1 MYIRKSM
8 KKNLEFMFV
17 KIYIYTTFNNT
28 IITVTNA
35 SGNVVTWVSSG
46 CCKFKG
52 SRKST
57 PHAASSVAKK
67 TLEKLLL
74 MLKNNVSKQIQS
86 SIFVKGPGSGAES
99 AIRVLNSFFIIKS
112 ISNIT
117 GIPHNGCRP
126 KKMRRV

>member
-1 MYIRKSM
+1 MYIRKSA
-8 KKNLEFMFV
+8 KKSIDIMFV
-17 KIYIYTTFNNT
+17 KIYIFTTFNNT
-28 IITVTNA
+28 IITVTNNF
-35 SGNVVTWVSSG
+35 GNVLTWASSG

-57 PHAASSVAKK
+57 PHAASLVARKV
-67 TLEKLLL
+67 LDKLFLI
-74 MLKNNVSKQIQS
+74 LKSNVTKQLHS

-99 AIRVLNSFFIIKS
+99 AIRVLNSFFVIKD